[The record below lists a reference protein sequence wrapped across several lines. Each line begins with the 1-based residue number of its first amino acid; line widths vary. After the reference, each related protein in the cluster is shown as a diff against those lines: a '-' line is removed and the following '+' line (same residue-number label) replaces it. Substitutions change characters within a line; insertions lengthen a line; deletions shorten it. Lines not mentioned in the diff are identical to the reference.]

1 MERDS
6 LVRPSRLALMMV
18 VAVLLALLAAGTAS
32 AATPQEIY
40 DDFAA
45 DLDLDGT
52 YTQAELE
59 AVLTDPTI
67 AQYGDPDIID
77 KLKDLISRGDASRDV
92 FPFTGAQMLLIL
104 GGGVALVALGLVLRR
119 GRRGESST

>member
-1 MERDS
+1 MERVS
-6 LVRPSRLALMMV
+6 LVTPSRLTLIAIM
-18 VAVLLALLAAGTAS
+18 AVLVALLAGGTAW

-52 YTQAELE
+52 YTDAELQ
-59 AVLTDPTI
+59 AVLTDPTL
-67 AQYGDPDIID
+67 AQYGDPDIIK
-77 KLKDLISRGDASRDV
+77 KLTDLISRGDASRDV

-104 GGGVALVALGLVLRR
+104 GGGLLLVALGVVLRR
-119 GRRGESST
+119 GRRGESSS